1 MLTNRYLQLFL
12 LSFVVLLTN
21 AQNNARKD
29 YIEAYSQIA
38 VDEMNRS
45 GIPASI
51 TLAQGILESGNGLS
65 ELAKK
70 SNNHFGIKCHGTWTG
85 EKVYHDDDAKGECFR
100 AYKEVRHSYKDH
112 SDFLVRGSRYEFL
125 FELDPT
131 DYKGWA
137 KGLKKAGYATAPD
150 YADKLIRI
158 IEESDLQQ
166 FDKTTYTPMVD
177 YQDTVSKKIVG
188 ATLNSR
194 GKPIKNPRK
203 KFLIHRM
210 KYHENGTPYIVLQA
224 NETIEILSDSLK
236 IRVAVLLAINDATYE
251 TKFEAGEVVYI
262 DHKKARSKE
271 KYVIASEG
279 SSMRSISQQHAISLN
294 RLYRYNDFPV
304 GRLPQRGEQIRL
316 RPVGLLEKFKD

>member
-1 MLTNRYLQLFL
+1 MLTNRYLHLLFVSL
-12 LSFVVLLTN
+12 TALVMTARTN
-21 AQNNARKD
+21 ARTAYVLK
-29 YIEAYSQIA
+29 YSQIA

-70 SNNHFGIKCHGTWTG
+70 SNNHFGIKCHGSWTG

-100 AYKEVRHSYKDH
+100 AYKEVRHSYEDH
-112 SDFLVRGSRYEFL
+112 TDFLVRGSRYEFL

-158 IEESDLQQ
+158 IEQEELHR
-166 FDKTTYTPMVD
+166 FDFAATAPLLASEDTLSVKTEGP
-177 YQDTVSKKIVG
+177 
-188 ATLNSR
+188 TLNAK
-194 GKPIKNPRK
+194 GKPVTNAKK

-210 KYHENGTPYIVLQA
+210 KHHENGTPYVILKQG
-224 NETIEILSDSLK
+224 ETIEILSDSLNM
-236 IRVAVLLAINDATYE
+236 RVVVLLAINDATYE
-251 TKFEAGEVVYI
+251 TVLKVGEAVFI
-262 DHKKARSKE
+262 DYKKTRSK
-271 KYVIASEG
+271 KKFVVATNG
-279 SSMRSISQQHAISLN
+279 LTMRAISQQNAI
-294 RLYRYNDFPV
+294 RLDKLYKYNNYPV
-304 GRLPQRGEQIRL
+304 GRQPKNGEKIRL
-316 RPVGLLEKFKD
+316 RPVGLIERMRD